1 MKKLLLLLAFAL
13 STSSTIF
20 AEEVEIEG
28 LWYSLSETT
37 AEVIKKNIVYSGEI
51 VIPETI
57 TYNETE
63 YSVSSIG
70 KRAFY
75 GCNGLT
81 SIIIPNS
88 VTSIGENA
96 FASCR
101 GLTSINI
108 PNSVTSIGEYAFN
121 GCNGLTSIIIPNN
134 VTSIMKGTFLNC
146 SGLTSITIPNNVTS
160 IEKFAFNGCS
170 NLPSITIP
178 NSVISIGEIAF
189 PNCSG
194 LTSIVVE
201 EGNSHYDS
209 RNNCNAIIE
218 TASNTLIVGCKGTII
233 PNSVTSIGYGA
244 FQGSGLTSITIPN
257 SVTSI
262 GDQSFFACSSL
273 TSITIP
279 NSVTI
284 ISNSAF
290 GGCSGL
296 TAIDVEEGN
305 TNYDSRNNCNA
316 IIETSSNTLY
326 VGCQNSKIPNSVMSI
341 GDRAFY
347 ECSSLTSIVIP
358 SSVTTIGNF
367 AFREC
372 SGLTSIKI
380 PNSVNSLGYE
390 AFSYCYGLSSISI
403 PNSVTTIGHDAFFE
417 CHSLTSITIPSS
429 VTTIGSQTFSGCTGL
444 TSVTISNSLTTIG
457 DRAFQSC
464 HGLTSIKIPHSVT
477 SIGASSFAYCNHM
490 TDVYCFAETIASVGS
505 NAFYETPISNITL
518 HVPSTSVA
526 TYEATE
532 PWTGFGEI
540 VALSSMD
547 VPNQKIGLDGTT
559 TVEIDLNNY
568 ETNFVAFQ
576 MDLTLPEGV
585 GIDKTGCSLS
595 SRITDENQE
604 LTIGKLESG
613 DYRITS
619 TSLSLTPIS
628 GNEGTLLT
636 LKLTAAEDFEG
647 GQATISN
654 IRFSTAESLKVTMS
668 DETFDI
674 DILKKYKL
682 RYIVDGQEYLTEEVT
697 ETTPLTPA
705 DEPTREG
712 YTFGGWSEVPETMP
726 DHDVV
731 ITGRFY
737 LFGDVNTDEV
747 VDVVDVVDIARF
759 VVATP
764 SANFRE
770 KLADLNKDLTV
781 NIADAVVLV
790 NHIAGD
796 QDFAMAPSI
805 ASYDYNQCK
814 LQLLSNGTN
823 TLSLCLSGDAEFTAF
838 QFDMELP
845 ENSEITTIK
854 INGQRMSGHQLL
866 YNKVGDNCYRVAVLS
881 LSNAVFKGREGELL
895 NISIDGLATDGIS
908 IHDIHFV
915 TKAAIDVTFD
925 TISHCETTG
934 IDNINASEDY
944 NEVYDL
950 QGRKLS
956 KIQRGVNIIRSHGER
971 TQGKKVLVNR

>member
-1 MKKLLLLLAFAL
+1 
-13 STSSTIF
+13 
-20 AEEVEIEG
+20 
-28 LWYSLSETT
+28 
-37 AEVIKKNIVYSGEI
+37 
-51 VIPETI
+51 
-57 TYNETE
+57 
-63 YSVSSIG
+63 
-70 KRAFY
+70 
-75 GCNGLT
+75 
-81 SIIIPNS
+81 
-88 VTSIGENA
+88 
-96 FASCR
+96 
-101 GLTSINI
+101 
-108 PNSVTSIGEYAFN
+108 
-121 GCNGLTSIIIPNN
+121 
-134 VTSIMKGTFLNC
+134 
-146 SGLTSITIPNNVTS
+146 
-160 IEKFAFNGCS
+160 
-170 NLPSITIP
+170 
-178 NSVISIGEIAF
+178 
-189 PNCSG
+189 
-194 LTSIVVE
+194 
-201 EGNSHYDS
+201 
-209 RNNCNAIIE
+209 
-218 TASNTLIVGCKGTII
+218 
-233 PNSVTSIGYGA
+233 
-244 FQGSGLTSITIPN
+244 
-257 SVTSI
+257 
-262 GDQSFFACSSL
+262 
-273 TSITIP
+273 
-279 NSVTI
+279 
-284 ISNSAF
+284 
-290 GGCSGL
+290 
-296 TAIDVEEGN
+296 
-305 TNYDSRNNCNA
+305 
-316 IIETSSNTLY
+316 
-326 VGCQNSKIPNSVMSI
+326 
-341 GDRAFY
+341 
-347 ECSSLTSIVIP
+347 
-358 SSVTTIGNF
+358 
-367 AFREC
+367 
-372 SGLTSIKI
+372 
-380 PNSVNSLGYE
+380 
-390 AFSYCYGLSSISI
+390 
-403 PNSVTTIGHDAFFE
+403 
-417 CHSLTSITIPSS
+417 
-429 VTTIGSQTFSGCTGL
+429 
-444 TSVTISNSLTTIG
+444 
-457 DRAFQSC
+457 
-464 HGLTSIKIPHSVT
+464 
-477 SIGASSFAYCNHM
+477 
-490 TDVYCFAETIASVGS
+490 
-505 NAFYETPISNITL
+505 
-518 HVPSTSVA
+518 
-526 TYEATE
+526 
-532 PWTGFGEI
+532 
-540 VALSSMD
+540 
-547 VPNQKIGLDGTT
+547 
-559 TVEIDLNNY
+559 
-568 ETNFVAFQ
+568 
-576 MDLTLPEGV
+576 
-585 GIDKTGCSLS
+585 
-595 SRITDENQE
+595 
-604 LTIGKLESG
+604 
-613 DYRITS
+613 
-619 TSLSLTPIS
+619 
-628 GNEGTLLT
+628 
-636 LKLTAAEDFEG
+636 
-647 GQATISN
+647 
-654 IRFSTAESLKVTMS
+654 MS